1 MYLYYVCKLLTLFH
15 CFFLSRTSK
24 RWFKVSSIDAQG
36 AISLVPV
43 LQGAQQ
49 EDAAAPKK
57 AKKTKEATPI
67 ANAENANAADEVPT
81 ATATPIANAKEATTT
96 AAPKTAKKTK
106 EDATAKEA
114 TTTANAADEVPTAT
128 ATPIANNAANAADEV
143 PTATATPIANAAAVP
158 TATATPIP
166 HASIV
171 EDLVESDTEEEVR
184 DHCTGVS

>member
-1 MYLYYVCKLLTLFH
+1 M
-15 CFFLSRTSK
+15 
-24 RWFKVSSIDAQG
+24 
-36 AISLVPV
+36 PV

-67 ANAENANAADEVPT
+67 ANAEN
-81 ATATPIANAKEATTT
+81 
-96 AAPKTAKKTK
+96 
-106 EDATAKEA
+106 
-114 TTTANAADEVPTAT
+114 ANAADEVPTAT

>member
-1 MYLYYVCKLLTLFH
+1 M
-15 CFFLSRTSK
+15 
-24 RWFKVSSIDAQG
+24 
-36 AISLVPV
+36 PV

-67 ANAENANAADEVPT
+67 ANAEN
-81 ATATPIANAKEATTT
+81 
-96 AAPKTAKKTK
+96 
-106 EDATAKEA
+106 
-114 TTTANAADEVPTAT
+114 
-128 ATPIANNAANAADEV
+128 ANAADEV

>member
-1 MYLYYVCKLLTLFH
+1 M
-15 CFFLSRTSK
+15 
-24 RWFKVSSIDAQG
+24 
-36 AISLVPV
+36 PV

-81 ATATPIANAKEATTT
+81 ATA
-96 AAPKTAKKTK
+96 
-106 EDATAKEA
+106 
-114 TTTANAADEVPTAT
+114 
-128 ATPIANNAANAADEV
+128 
-143 PTATATPIANAAAVP
+143 NAAAVP